1 MIDSLDKSNIF
12 GAFPAVFFNRK
23 IVLKNDLRVMCVLL
37 VLHMPTIFLT
47 TVVTNTIKNI
57 RK

>member
-12 GAFPAVFFNRK
+12 WAFPVLFFNRK

-47 TVVTNTIKNI
+47 TVIINTIKYI

>member
-12 GAFPAVFFNRK
+12 WAFPVLFFNRK

-37 VLHMPTIFLT
+37 VVLHMPTIF
-47 TVVTNTIKNI
+47 
-57 RK
+57 